1 MDPLQG
7 ERQEVEV
14 ILDVIRSEGSLD
26 LRVLKG
32 FSFIDEQSFS
42 GLKQLRIETNGSDLL
57 LLGNAT
63 GDLHPDFSI
72 RLTGISTLDSTDLL
86 LA

>member
-32 FSFIDEQSFS
+32 FSFIYEQSFS
-42 GLKQLRIETNGSDLL
+42 GLKQLRTKPTASTCSCWVTPPETCNRTFPSG
-57 LLGNAT
+57 
-63 GDLHPDFSI
+63 
-72 RLTGISTLDSTDLL
+72 
-86 LA
+86 

>member
-26 LRVLKG
+26 LRVL
-32 FSFIDEQSFS
+32 
-42 GLKQLRIETNGSDLL
+42 GLQLHRRTELQRPQAVAHETNGIDLL

-63 GDLHPDFSI
+63 GDLQPDLSI